1 MNTQEQLKIKKIL
14 FWYAFLRLSTSYRD
28 AQMVDGGR
36 MNKEAAMAKHVDFEK
51 VIYWYSKTGRVWRK
65 NPIDLFFENSN
76 LFSRIFDLR
85 GGVKVLS
92 ILGGEKGEKTEQI
105 VEKLSNYVRHE
116 MAGGAANQRMLISL
130 PFKLNKKNIFEQ
142 IKSALNDYIG
152 DLDADEQQLTSE
164 SSPAN
169 LMALATT
176 KIRMEVLERC
186 YNLIILKA
194 LHPNISALEQARMLR
209 VSAEKVALLDEALAL
224 RDKVGKTAAEYDKVA
239 NIHEYQINI
248 RAVVWKY
255 TRRAYLLAE
264 NAARGEFPSFKD
276 FDPNKTTPEFA
287 YEHIAEMAGQ
297 IRERLGLDGF
307 LRPFSDEFLGAEQIE
322 RCYNTFP
329 KYYEVEVKPRKQEVA
344 ESSTQESFQT
354 DSTFA
359 MARDLRRIGKAQKR
373 EKSAVRRKIKI
384 EKAMAAEA
392 AANQNQGKKM

>member
-1 MNTQEQLKIKKIL
+1 MNSLERIKVKKIL
-14 FWYAFLRLSTSYRD
+14 FWYAFLRLSVSYRD
-28 AQMVDGGR
+28 AQMVDGGI

-116 MAGGAANQRMLISL
+116 MAGGAANQRMLISI
-130 PFKLNKKNIFEQ
+130 PFKLNKKNIYEQ
-142 IKSALNDYIG
+142 INSALNDYLD
-152 DLDADEQQLTSE
+152 DLDADEQHLTSE
-164 SSPAN
+164 PPTAN
-169 LMALATT
+169 LMTLAVT

-186 YNLIILKA
+186 YNLIVLKA
-194 LHPNISALEQARMLR
+194 LHPKISALEQARMLG

-224 RDKVGKTAAEYDKVA
+224 RGKVGKTAAEYDKVA
-239 NIHEYQINI
+239 NINEYQINI

-264 NAARGEFPSFKD
+264 NAARGDFPSFKD

-297 IRERLGLDGF
+297 IRQRFGLDGIEK
-307 LRPFSDEFLGAEQIE
+307 PFTDEFLSAEQIE

-329 KYYEVEVKPRKQEVA
+329 KYYEVEDEPRKQEVTK
-344 ESSTQESFQT
+344 STMQESVQT
-354 DSTFA
+354 DSTLT
-359 MARDLRRIGKAQKR
+359 MARYLKRIGKAQML
-373 EKSAVRRKIKI
+373 EKSAVRRKSKI